1 MKLGAAKTT
10 KDASLPPQVGCR
22 QRAKNSKT
30 GGKHTAGYKYKVI
43 VSLFGRTEPT
53 LRILENIKTL
63 LLQTLR
69 HSFRDGPMPE
79 DGVGGKLRRRAIIGL
94 LGKLSHAHGTY
105 MPAAVL
111 LMRAKLFLCNHDQEG
126 NKLELHPL

>member
-30 GGKHTAGYKYKVI
+30 GGKHTAGYEYKVI

-63 LLQTLR
+63 LLQTYVIVFAMALCR
-69 HSFRDGPMPE
+69 KTAWEVNCVEGYYRVIREAQSCARYVHACCGIADEGQ
-79 DGVGGKLRRRAIIGL
+79 AIFVQ
-94 LGKLSHAHGTY
+94 S
-105 MPAAVL
+105 
-111 LMRAKLFLCNHDQEG
+111 
-126 NKLELHPL
+126 